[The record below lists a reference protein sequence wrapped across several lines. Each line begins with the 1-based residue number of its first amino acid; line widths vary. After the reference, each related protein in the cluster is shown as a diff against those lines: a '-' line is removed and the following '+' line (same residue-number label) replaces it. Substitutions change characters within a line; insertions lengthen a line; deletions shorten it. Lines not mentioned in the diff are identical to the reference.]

1 MPVAVN
7 NPVKLRVAI
16 IGAGLGGLIF
26 ALLMQKHAPDTV
38 EVDIYESAHEL
49 AEIGAG
55 VAMWPRIWEIV
66 RYLGLED
73 ELLEISGAGRLGA
86 LPMVF
91 TKSDEPTA
99 VDVTTLPPGLYP
111 FHRANLQKLFAR
123 HLRAYDRIQYAKRL
137 TSYTEPASDRD
148 PMVLKFKDGTQA
160 TCDVL
165 VGCDGIKSAVRRTMY
180 TDLANEVEAR
190 GELEEAARLRA
201 LNDPFWSGT
210 VAYRGLVPTSE
221 LEEDV
226 LKVARIPHIVMGK
239 HKNVV
244 FYPIS
249 GGEIINVVAFVDTQ
263 GARGTRYEGPW
274 VTTATTE
281 EVEQQFSGW
290 DTITH
295 TLIKSMVTPTLW
307 SVHTV
312 GHLPTYVKGRAI
324 LLGDAAHAMTPHQ
337 GSGAGQAIED
347 GLVLASLLAH
357 DSVTLE
363 TLPQALNIYD
373 TIRRPFSQNVQRG
386 SDEAGSMYHL
396 HELGWDKVSVGE
408 SAAGSY
414 SKDMIDVLGKGLEEK
429 LDWVMRGDFMETRV
443 KAMGMLESTSA

>member
-1 MPVAVN
+1 MPVALN

-16 IGAGLGGLIF
+16 VGAGLGGLIF
-26 ALLMQKHAPDTV
+26 ALLMQKHAQDSM

-49 AEIGAG
+49 TEVGAG
-55 VAMWPRIWEIV
+55 VSMWPRIWKIV

-111 FHRANLQKLFAR
+111 FHRANLQKLFAK
-123 HLRAYDRIQYAKRL
+123 HLRAYDRIRYAKRL
-137 TSYTEPASDRD
+137 ASFAEPASDRE
-148 PMVLKFKDGTQA
+148 PVVLKFEDGTEA

-180 TDLANEVEAR
+180 TDLAKEAEGR
-190 GELEEAARLRA
+190 GEAAEAARLKA
-201 LNDPFWSGT
+201 LNDPVWSGT
-210 VAYRGLVPTSE
+210 VAYRDLVPAKE
-221 LEEDV
+221 LEESV
-226 LKVARIPHIVMGK
+226 LKVARVPHIVMGK
-239 HKNVV
+239 NKNVV

-249 GGEIINVVAFVDTQ
+249 GGEIINVVAFVDTP
-263 GARGTRYEGPW
+263 GARGTRYDGPW

-281 EVEQQFSGW
+281 EVTQQFAGW
-290 DTITH
+290 DMVTH
-295 TLIKSMVTPTLW
+295 TLIKSMVKPTLW

-312 GHLPTYVKGRAI
+312 GHLPTYVKGRAV

-347 GLVLASLLAH
+347 GLVLSSLLAH
-357 DSVTLE
+357 HSVTLE
-363 TLPQALNIYD
+363 TLPRALKIYD
-373 TIRRPFSQNVQRG
+373 IIRRPFSQNVQRG
-386 SDEAGSMYHL
+386 SDEAGSIYHL
-396 HELGWDKVSVGE
+396 NELGWDKVSAEE

-414 SKDMIDVLGKGLEEK
+414 SQDMIDVLGRALEEK
-429 LDWVMRGDFMETRV
+429 LDWVMEGDFMETRV
-443 KAMGMLESTSA
+443 KAMSMLETVSV